1 MKPLNLLVTLVSLS
15 STGAMAARF
24 TVLLCAV
31 HLGASPMMVGL
42 IAAMFAAVAAL
53 AAVPTGRMI
62 DRRGARRPLL
72 VSTAVLAAAVGLGAL
87 WRELPAL
94 FIIAVLAGVA
104 HNTMVIAFQRL
115 AGDLAPAGER
125 AAAFGQL
132 GLGFSIANLAAP
144 VVAGFA
150 IDHTGFAATFLLFGL
165 VPLLPLLIVWTGRL
179 PMPVAAPHGRHAGAG
194 AGPRRS
200 GTLGLLR
207 SPSLARLWV
216 CCALFESAWMGFGFM
231 VPIHGSNL
239 GFSASRIGMIAG
251 AAGVVLFLSR
261 VFMRQL
267 LARLSP
273 WQLLVA
279 GMTMIGL
286 GFAGFAM
293 ATQFIWLAA
302 SAGLIG
308 FGQGIAS
315 PMLNALLYEC
325 APAHETGEALALRTL
340 INNVS
345 QGTIP
350 LLAGAIGAAAGLA
363 PVFWGLAA
371 GMLGMSWTSRAWWQI
386 DERAYRRRQ
395 REHQSER
402 QRQHTRPPP

>member
-24 TVLLCAV
+24 TVLLYAV

-42 IAAMFAAVAAL
+42 LAAMFAAVAAL

-62 DRRGARRPLL
+62 DRLGARMPLL
-72 VSTAVLAAAVGLGAL
+72 ISTAALAVVVGMGSL

-94 FIIAVLAGVA
+94 FVIAVVSGVA

-115 AGDLAPAGER
+115 AGDLAPQGER

-165 VPLLPLLIVWTGRL
+165 VPLLPLMIVWTNRL
-179 PMPVAAPHGRHAGAG
+179 PMPAAGRGGHRSGAG
-194 AGPRRS
+194 AAPRRS

-216 CCALFESAWMGFGFM
+216 CCALFECAWMGFGFM

-239 GFSASRIGMIAG
+239 GFSASSIGMIAG
-251 AAGVVLFLSR
+251 AAGITLFISR

-267 LARLSP
+267 LARLTP
-273 WQLLVA
+273 WRLLVA
-279 GMTMIGL
+279 GMVLVGL
-286 GFAGFAM
+286 GFAGFAL

-315 PMLNALLYEC
+315 PMLNALLYES

-345 QGTIP
+345 QGAIP
-350 LLAGAIGAAAGLA
+350 LLAGAVGAAIGLT
-363 PVFWGLAA
+363 PVFWGLSAA
-371 GMLGMSWTSRAWWQI
+371 MLGMSWSSRAYW
-386 DERAYRRRQ
+386 RRNSPR
-395 REHQSER
+395 RGDA
-402 QRQHTRPPP
+402 